1 MQDVLREAEKLVAA
15 GVKELLV
22 VSQDTSAYGVDLKYA
37 GGPWRGARSENLRLP
52 AVPEEIKEARWK
64 RFMERQQAVSA
75 RPLKKK
81 IGKRLPV
88 IIYSSNGTQS
98 IRRTRYDA
106 PEIDGTVRV
115 TSRRPLRVGDV
126 VTVKIEGS
134 DANDLDGLAA

>member
-1 MQDVLREAEKLVAA
+1 MQDVLREAEKLDAA
-15 GVKELLV
+15 GVKELL
-22 VSQDTSAYGVDLKYA
+22 AA
-37 GGPWRGARSENLRLP
+37 GPGEERSENLRLP

-75 RPLKKK
+75 RQLKKK

-88 IIYSSNGTQS
+88 IIDSSNGTQS
-98 IRRTRYDA
+98 IGRTRYDA

-115 TSRRPLRVGDV
+115 TSCRLLRDGDV